1 MTARNKKTSCT
12 ILVAEDHVGVRALA
26 GRVLRSRGYEV
37 LEAADGAE
45 ALDLLHRYP
54 RPIHLLLTDWC
65 MPRMS
70 GSELCRQLRDRR
82 PETRILVMS
91 GYLGDHPQPA
101 AAFLQ
106 KPFSAPDLVRMVEQV
121 LASALKPSIPAAS
134 RNS

>member
-1 MTARNKKTSCT
+1 
-12 ILVAEDHVGVRALA
+12 
-26 GRVLRSRGYEV
+26 
-37 LEAADGAE
+37 
-45 ALDLLHRYP
+45 
-54 RPIHLLLTDWC
+54 

-91 GYLGDHPQPA
+91 GYLGDQPQPA

-121 LASALKPSIPAAS
+121 LASALKPGIPAAS